1 MKSSSEGSS
10 FCTMGGMM
18 MTANFHAINM
28 PVVNPTEPASEEN
41 KIIGASANNTHRN
54 VTTGN
59 TTSNDTTI
67 DDHNQSSSMNHDDHS
82 SIHNHDH
89 SSHSMPMMSQGTV
102 MYMDGFH
109 SALFHNSQNPPP
121 CLNFLHPSWTLHT
134 PSKFILAM
142 LCVTIM
148 GMLVEAC
155 GVWRVRCLRKGRS
168 HRQKQRLKRIRQW
181 EQRQLPNMQGQ
192 ELEYGRSRMFQRE
205 VSELSAVS
213 ENGGG
218 EEEIVP
224 MIVDEDCP
232 RPIRRIW
239 KIIPSCIRNV
249 CDKQVSGLDKQGNP
263 KWIRIYDIGA
273 ASLHALRAWLG
284 YLLMLAIMTYA
295 KEFMF
300 SAIFGMVFGRYWFVD
315 MDVRGDG
322 GGVMGGAVGVGGGI
336 GGAGLG
342 EGGGAGAAVVAMNT
356 HAHDGTWGGGDP
368 CCGIDEH
375 DEDDH
380 NMNEQPLREPLLGT
394 GNSANAGVKRRNAF
408 D

>member
-1 MKSSSEGSS
+1 MKSSSEGYS

-28 PVVNPTEPASEEN
+28 PVVNPTEQASEEN
-41 KIIGASANNTHRN
+41 KIVGAAANNTHHN
-54 VTTGN
+54 VTGN

-82 SIHNHDH
+82 SMHHHDH
-89 SSHSMPMMSQGTV
+89 SSHIMPTMSQGTV
-102 MYMDGFH
+102 MYMDGFQ

-181 EQRQLPNMQGQ
+181 EQRQLPNMQGR

-205 VSELSAVS
+205 VSELSVVS
-213 ENGGG
+213 DNGGG
-218 EEEIVP
+218 EEEVVP

-239 KIIPSCIRNV
+239 KTIPSCIRNV
-249 CDKQVSGLDKQGNP
+249 CDKQVSGLDKQV
-263 KWIRIYDIGA
+263 
-273 ASLHALRAWLG
+273 
-284 YLLMLAIMTYA
+284 MTYA
-295 KEFMF
+295 VEFMF

-342 EGGGAGAAVVAMNT
+342 EGGGAGAAVRDQGVAMNT